1 MSQETNNSRTP
12 NSSGPNPGQ
21 RSSRGGTR
29 GDRGRQ
35 QWNRT
40 KQNKSTFVRQTKE
53 MNDNVFQFQVEQKR
67 KGQYQETVD
76 QLQVYLASVYK
87 KDIRHLKVLFTQ
99 LEKPV
104 IVRPKPPVDDNVV
117 DNEVFKEEIRQYTKD
132 K

>member
-1 MSQETNNSRTP
+1 
-12 NSSGPNPGQ
+12 
-21 RSSRGGTR
+21 
-29 GDRGRQ
+29 
-35 QWNRT
+35 
-40 KQNKSTFVRQTKE
+40 